1 MTPTNTFPALHS
13 DTPYQKKMT
22 MHKITD
28 ATVLNT
34 LDWLY
39 QDASSDKR
47 RLLTVF
53 PKLLSGTLQ
62 PSDARKAYLPI
73 NRDQGEFIYD
83 LLMTEGAKHIVEF
96 GTSFGISTLFLG
108 AAARQTGG
116 RVVTSELLPEKCAIA
131 QKNFERAGIADLVDL
146 REGDAMETLA
156 TVDDGIDFLLLDGW
170 NNLYLP
176 LLKMVEHKLSKGA
189 YIYTDNASFP
199 GTESLLSYLREN
211 PTKFDSEHMKTGKG
225 GIELTKYLGGA

>member
-1 MTPTNTFPALHS
+1 
-13 DTPYQKKMT
+13 

-34 LDWLY
+34 LEFLY
-39 QDASSDKR
+39 EDASSDKR
-47 RLLTVF
+47 RLLTVW
-53 PKLLSGTLQ
+53 PKLLCGNLQ
-62 PSDARKAYLPI
+62 PSDARNAYLPI
-73 NRDQGEFIYD
+73 NRDQGDFIYN
-83 LLMTEGAKHIVEF
+83 LLITENAKHIVEF

-131 QKNFERAGIADLVDL
+131 KKNFERAGVADLIDL
-146 REGDAMETLA
+146 RAGDAMETLA

-176 LLKMVEHKLSKGA
+176 LLQLLEPKLNPGA

-199 GTESLLSYLREN
+199 GTEPLLSYLREN
-211 PTKFDSEHMKTGKG
+211 PTKFDSDYIETGKG
-225 GIELTKYLGGA
+225 GIELTKYLGA

>member
-1 MTPTNTFPALHS
+1 
-13 DTPYQKKMT
+13 
-22 MHKITD
+22 MHKIVD

-34 LDWLY
+34 LDFLY
-39 QDASSDKR
+39 KDASSDKR
-47 RLLTVF
+47 RLLTAF
-53 PKLLSGTLQ
+53 PKIPFGNLK
-62 PSDARKAYLPI
+62 PSDVRKAYLPI

-83 LLMTEGAKHIVEF
+83 LLIREGAKHIVEF

-116 RVVTSELLPEKCAIA
+116 CVVTSELLPEKCAIA

-146 REGDAMETLA
+146 REGDAMETLVS
-156 TVDDGIDFLLLDGW
+156 VDDGIDFLLLDGW
-170 NNLYLP
+170 NDLYLP
-176 LLKMVEHKLSKGA
+176 VLQMVEHKLNKGA

-199 GTESLLSYLREN
+199 GTEPFLSYLREN
-211 PTKFDSEHMKTGKG
+211 STKFDSEHMKTGKG

>member
-1 MTPTNTFPALHS
+1 
-13 DTPYQKKMT
+13 

-28 ATVLNT
+28 ATILNT
-34 LDWLY
+34 LDFLY
-39 QDASSDKR
+39 KDASSDKR
-47 RLLTVF
+47 RLLTAF
-53 PKLLSGTLQ
+53 PKILFGNLQ

-83 LLMTEGAKHIVEF
+83 LLITEGAKYIVEF

-116 RVVTSELLPEKCAIA
+116 CVVTSELLPEKCAIA
-131 QKNFERAGIADLVDL
+131 KKNFERAGIADLVDL

-156 TVDDGIDFLLLDGW
+156 SVDDGIDFLLLDGW

-176 LLKMVEHKLSKGA
+176 LLQMVEHKLNKGA

-199 GTESLLSYLREN
+199 ETEPLLSYLREN
-211 PTKFDSEHMKTGKG
+211 PAKFDSDYIKTGKG
-225 GIELTKYLGGA
+225 GIELTKYLGACAR